1 MKKYISILLVIVTF
15 GYAEAQDIQFVK
27 AENGLVIRENP
38 NQGATRL
45 GMLDY
50 GTAIEIT
57 EHTNL
62 MLDVID
68 NGKKLTGEWVKIRSI
83 DAFETFDEGYVF
95 NGFLTEEKLQKR
107 FKTNYDTFTVN
118 IEGISEKKA
127 VIDEVN
133 PDFDAVLFYKLKEKE
148 NLDNK
153 IVRVKHHKEF
163 RSIEVFQKYENSI
176 AISDNASHCD
186 LINWKHY
193 YSSWKPLKTI
203 SSNRRFVSLSISEK
217 QTSRFIEVDLEE
229 LKAEVNESCGASW
242 GEVIKDVK
250 SINDFPVSVTLSKV
264 FFRVVMTDIEGNKIE
279 KIIIF
284 EVPLNTETKSDSYA
298 KI

>member
-1 MKKYISILLVIVTF
+1 MKKYISILIVIVTF

-27 AENGLVIRENP
+27 AENGLVIREKP

-50 GTAIEIT
+50 GTAIEIK

-107 FKTNYDTFTVN
+107 FKTNYDAFTVN
-118 IEGISEKKA
+118 VEGISEKKA
-127 VIDEVN
+127 VKDEVN
-133 PDFDAVLFYKLKEKE
+133 PDFDAVLIYKLKENE

-153 IVRVKHHKEF
+153 TIRVKHHQEF
-163 RSIEVFQKYENSI
+163 RNIQIFQKHENSI
-176 AISDNASHCD
+176 AISDNNSHCD

-203 SSNRRFVSLSISEK
+203 SSNHRFESLPILEK
-217 QTSRFIEVDLEE
+217 QRSRFIEVDLEE
-229 LKAEVNESCGASW
+229 LKAEVNETCGASW

-250 SINDFPVSVTLSKV
+250 SINDFPVRITLSKV

-298 KI
+298 KL